1 MTTDDA
7 ADWLVVL
14 AIIIGFNIIILYYII
29 VFSLIFRNLIKY
41 KEFYY
46 PTNELNIAFKATLV
60 ILAVIGRLALIS
72 Q

>member
-1 MTTDDA
+1 MVRDRSLIGSCMTTDDA

-41 KEFYY
+41 KEF
-46 PTNELNIAFKATLV
+46 
-60 ILAVIGRLALIS
+60 
-72 Q
+72 